1 MNKNKKTYLGLGALA
16 LILGSLGAV
25 GIKTEAYRG
34 DMSTKGPNF
43 SEARH
48 ADMVK
53 AFGTNDYESWKSLMQ
68 GRGRVTEVVNKD
80 NFEKFATA
88 YKLSKNGDIEGAK
101 KIRQELGLGLKDG
114 KGRDSKESFGRGF
127 GQGFRKN

>member
-53 AFGTNDYESWKSLMQ
+53 AFETNDYD
-68 GRGRVTEVVNKD
+68 VVFGNLIFYDDLSNK
-80 NFEKFATA
+80 K
-88 YKLSKNGDIEGAK
+88 YISKNVIDFPSNQRNWLRYQLLNGISGGSAFMYK
-101 KIRQELGLGLKDG
+101 KEILLNGSLNL
-114 KGRDSKESFGRGF
+114 
-127 GQGFRKN
+127 